1 MGQRADMSDRL
12 FNDAATR
19 QKNKAQL
26 YEKFKKD
33 ELNARLPGTGG
44 QDLIKAKNSEK
55 SNGKNPGGH
64 GPATKNSLPRER
76 ALPWEPQAQP
86 GNALRI
92 VRKSDAN
99 EAFQKDARTM
109 MADQRKCGTS
119 ASSNSLTRKA
129 NATNQASPVFL
140 SPKSGIV
147 EKGCFDVGND
157 KSMSFPGLDKDTI
170 QVEQKTTNPGQR
182 LYQDAKTQMN
192 NRKSAMER
200 QGKVTGK
207 ESWMA
212 KSKDDRYGK
221 TGICTSQ
228 TGNHLDKS
236 VE

>member
-1 MGQRADMSDRL
+1 MRTFTSVLA
-12 FNDAATR
+12 NCV
-19 QKNKAQL
+19 
-26 YEKFKKD
+26 
-33 ELNARLPGTGG
+33 NACVRHN
-44 QDLIKAKNSEK
+44 IFS
-55 SNGKNPGGH
+55 
-64 GPATKNSLPRER
+64 SLPLV
-76 ALPWEPQAQP
+76 LPT
-86 GNALRI
+86 LRL
-92 VRKSDAN
+92 VCPVLTFPPHFPPLFFFFLS
-99 EAFQKDARTM
+99 Q
-109 MADQRKCGTS
+109 GTS

-170 QVEQKTTNPGQR
+170 LVEQKTTNPGQR

-200 QGKVTGK
+200 QRKVTDKELADKTSADSSCLTDSLGARASKSQGK

-236 VE
+236 VENPFLAKGGK